1 MASSGASALFG
12 RLYPNLTDT
21 CSRALTSAAAPD
33 LRSVPPCAAVSK
45 AGAPC
50 LPIIGIILRRGV
62 ARDRI
67 PGITGSRGRPNG
79 RSVHVCN
86 AS

>member
-1 MASSGASALFG
+1 MASSGASALLG
-12 RLYPNLTDT
+12 RLYPNQIHTSLL
-21 CSRALTSAAAPD
+21 ALGSAAGAD
-33 LRSVPPCAAVSK
+33 VRAVRPCSAACK
-45 AGAPC
+45 AFASC

-67 PGITGSRGRPNG
+67 PGITGSQGRPNG